1 MEIYKIEVNED
12 ISDWDAVYRYI
23 LRGDIAEAI
32 DLLVSFK
39 LDKDE
44 SKSVE
49 LLCNL
54 LKEYKNVQNETD
66 VEDWKRKCAL
76 QLESNQAKPELTH
89 IYFLVMGNSDYIKR
103 SGTFFDQL
111 VGLVRYCGLYA
122 SKSEITALAG
132 SLDVSE
138 FHDRYS
144 YICAGLLL
152 GRIDDAL
159 GACDEI
165 WIQTHLGHL
174 FLVLGVRE
182 DSNTSV
188 NNSLDY
194 EVIVDPIYQMANAYA
209 QHIADKYN
217 MWTQAVVYINLC
229 IPNRVVWIKTL
240 LEHEKAKHIPLLNS
254 VLETVDEY
262 SINHV
267 VSYIH
272 KVSCHLLK
280 CHFCYSSLLRTCLVY
295 SPIV

>member
-1 MEIYKIEVNED
+1 M
-12 ISDWDAVYRYI
+12 YRYI

-49 LLCNL
+49 LLCDL
-54 LKEYKNVQNETD
+54 LKEYTNVQHETD
-66 VEDWKRKCAL
+66 LEDWKRKCAL
-76 QLESNQAKPELTH
+76 ELESNQAKPELTP

-122 SKSEITALAG
+122 SKSEISALAG
-132 SLDVSE
+132 SLDVTE

-144 YICAGLLL
+144 YVCAGLLL
-152 GRIDDAL
+152 GHIDDAL
-159 GACDEI
+159 GACDDL

-182 DSNTSV
+182 DSHTSV
-188 NNSLDY
+188 NSALDY

-240 LEHEKAKHIPLLNS
+240 LEHEKAKHIPLLDS

-262 SINHV
+262 SINQV

-280 CHFCYSSLLRTCLVY
+280 CHFCYS
-295 SPIV
+295 